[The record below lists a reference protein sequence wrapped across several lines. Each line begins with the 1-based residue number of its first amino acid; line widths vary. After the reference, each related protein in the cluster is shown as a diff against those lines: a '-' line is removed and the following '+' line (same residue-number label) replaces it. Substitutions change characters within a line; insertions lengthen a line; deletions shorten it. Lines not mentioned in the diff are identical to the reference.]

1 MKALFC
7 HDTLQY
13 NELMVKS
20 QRKPYTRLLV
30 ALIIINFIGIGIG
43 LIISIIFLI
52 PNQFKSQYNERNSAI
67 TLPLS

>member
-1 MKALFC
+1 
-7 HDTLQY
+7 
-13 NELMVKS
+13 MVKS

-67 TLPLS
+67 IRHLS